1 MKLQRRHLKIVLGL
15 LALALLYNLW
25 SFFGRRA
32 STTGPSPAPLLSGP
46 TPAAGAPAPPAIDP
60 TTIPAPPVVDLK
72 TTPSWVRDPF
82 LRAGETRDETMA
94 QVSLLA
100 PPTEPDPVVHSILF
114 SPQRK
119 LAVIQG
125 RIYKV
130 GDRVGNAEIVDIER
144 VAVVIRTATGERRR
158 VELQSPAAKWLQ

>member
-1 MKLQRRHLKIVLGL
+1 MKVQQRHLKIVLGL
-15 LALALLYNLW
+15 LALAILYNAW

-32 STTGPSPAPLLSGP
+32 ATPGPPPAPLLSGP
-46 TPAAGAPAPPAIDP
+46 TPAAGGAPAPPAIDP
-60 TTIPAPPVVDLK
+60 ATIPAPPVVDLK

-82 LRAGETRDETMA
+82 LLAGETRDETIA
-94 QVSLLA
+94 QVSLPA
-100 PPTEPDPVVHSILF
+100 INEPDPVVHSILF

-130 GDRVGNAEIVDIER
+130 GDRVGGSEIVDIER
-144 VAVVIRTATGERRR
+144 AAVVMRTATGERRR
-158 VELQSPAAKWLQ
+158 VELQSPASKWLQ

>member
-1 MKLQRRHLKIVLGL
+1 MKVQQRHLKIVLGL
-15 LALALLYNLW
+15 LALALIYNLW

-32 STTGPSPAPLLSGP
+32 PAGGPPPAPLLSGP
-46 TPAAGAPAPPAIDP
+46 TPAAGAPVQPAIDP

-82 LRAGETRDETMA
+82 LLAGETRDETMA
-94 QVSLLA
+94 QVSL
-100 PPTEPDPVVHSILF
+100 PSNDPDPVVHSILF
-114 SPQRK
+114 SPARK

-130 GDRVGNAEIVDIER
+130 GDRVGNAQIVDIER
-144 VAVVIRTATGERRR
+144 AAVVIRTATGERRR
-158 VELQSPAAKWLQ
+158 VELLSPASKWLQ

>member
-1 MKLQRRHLKIVLGL
+1 MKIRQRHLKIVLGL
-15 LALALLYNLW
+15 LALAALYNVW
-25 SFFGRRA
+25 SFFGRRTPT
-32 STTGPSPAPLLSGP
+32 SGPPPAPLLSGP
-46 TPAAGAPAPPAIDP
+46 TPAAAAPAQPTIDP

-82 LRAGETRDETMA
+82 LLAGETRDEKIA
-94 QVSLLA
+94 QLSLPA
-100 PPTEPDPVVHSILF
+100 PPNDQDPVVHSILF

-130 GDRVGNAEIVDIER
+130 GDRVGRSEIVDIER
-144 VAVVIRTATGERRR
+144 AAVVIKTASGERRR

>member
-46 TPAAGAPAPPAIDP
+46 TPEAGAPAPPAIDP

-82 LRAGETRDETMA
+82 LLAGETRDETIA
-94 QVSLLA
+94 QVSLPA
-100 PPTEPDPVVHSILF
+100 TNDPDPVVHSILF

-130 GDRVGNAEIVDIER
+130 GDRVGNSEIVDIER

-158 VELQSPAAKWLQ
+158 VELLSPASKWLQ

>member
-32 STTGPSPAPLLSGP
+32 STSGPSPAPLLSGP

-82 LRAGETRDETMA
+82 LLAGETRDETIA
-94 QVSLLA
+94 QVSLPA
-100 PPTEPDPVVHSILF
+100 TNDPDPVVHSILF

-130 GDRVGNAEIVDIER
+130 GDRVGNSEIVDIER
-144 VAVVIRTATGERRR
+144 AAVVIRTAAGERRR
-158 VELQSPAAKWLQ
+158 VELLSPASKWLQ